1 MCIRDRYK
9 HSCRRRYTNNNSGN
23 VTEDETISTKPIAT
37 LAITHASMRRTNHMS
52 MSEGITSILD
62 PNRSNPA
69 AIEGMATNLEARMA
83 AI

>member
-1 MCIRDRYK
+1 
-9 HSCRRRYTNNNSGN
+9 
-23 VTEDETISTKPIAT
+23 
-37 LAITHASMRRTNHMS
+37 

-83 AI
+83 AIWSDGHDDEVKEEENGLKRVFPVMSAI